1 MEQEV
6 FKAFISWNP
15 LDWLYKFIKKRTL
28 LSNIKDKNDVWNF
41 EIVWYIKEIRRAKKK
56 WFFITIEDISDN
68 IDIFLSDTYGFNK
81 FDIVIVQWW
90 KKNRIQISKIVKTS
104 RPKLIELAWWSYDEK
119 DSVVSVKKA
128 RVGEQQQINI
138 ERIKAEI
145 SLESEIKEK
154 QVWEKEVI
162 SNESL
167 SNKEEDSF
175 ESIQEGYGDEPE
187 FEDDSDSWIT
197 EVEVKEDNSY
207 DDSIKSLGSEITKN
221 SEEADVEIQD
231 KSDNEKLIVTSENI
245 SFSNMKQLMIIIAWN
260 PWNIDIEVLGS
271 LMKVSEKWLNEIKK
285 LLDN

>member
-1 MEQEV
+1 MMEQEV

-128 RVGEQQQINI
+128 RAGEQQQINI

-145 SLESEIKEK
+145 SVESEIKEK

-162 SNESL
+162 SNESF

-175 ESIQEGYGDEPE
+175 ESIQEEYEDEPE

-197 EVEVKEDNSY
+197 DVKEDNSY
-207 DDSIKSLGSEITKN
+207 DDSIKSLGSETTEN

-231 KSDNEKLIVTSENI
+231 KSDNGKLIITSENI

-271 LMKVSEKWLNEIKK
+271 LMRVSEKWLNEIKK
-285 LLDN
+285 LLDK